1 MKTVLLLFIIYCATT
16 LAVPGITMKNIIEII
31 IASEWDNIEN
41 ENKETIKDDAN
52 KADNRLV

>member
-1 MKTVLLLFIIYCATT
+1 MN
-16 LAVPGITMKNIIEII
+16 NIIQII
-31 IASEWDNIEN
+31 MASEWDSIEN

>member
-1 MKTVLLLFIIYCATT
+1 
-16 LAVPGITMKNIIEII
+16 MKNIIEII